1 MDRLSP
7 HPRRDATR
15 TNAKRWHA
23 SWIHN
28 VERFHPDPAELLDER
43 MSALSLGT
51 LSSYRSSKRAWFAL
65 VSMLAIAALLL
76 ILFDATIRTSALETW
91 QRMAAMQPR
100 MLALIVLLKI
110 GQAIF
115 SAMIWRNI
123 LCAAYPKEDI
133 SYKFV
138 LGVDQGQD
146 AINAIAPAKAG
157 TWALLSA
164 FRFSIPGARMPTMLG
179 VWAVQSIGFFVFAVI
194 NMIVLAI
201 TVPGAVGDRP
211 SIFSAVTNF
220 FANRPFVAWPALLIM
235 ALIAV
240 VAVFRLR
247 PAISRTR
254 KQLALGGAILGSPR
268 RYLLIV
274 FLPTAMNMVFRCAV
288 SIALLSSF
296 DIPVTPATVS
306 LSLASQSV
314 AGAVKVTPGGLGTTQ
329 AINVVAFQAFASAEA
344 VTAYSLT
351 ETALT
356 AIISLLIGIVALFWA
371 FGWTRS
377 RTMLSRRSQLMADFQ
392 RRVAREKRISDSNL
406 G

>member
-1 MDRLSP
+1 
-7 HPRRDATR
+7 
-15 TNAKRWHA
+15 
-23 SWIHN
+23 
-28 VERFHPDPAELLDER
+28 
-43 MSALSLGT
+43 MSALGLGT
-51 LSSYRSSKRAWFAL
+51 LTSYRASKRAWFAL
-65 VSMLAIAALLL
+65 VSMLAVAAVLL
-76 ILFDATIRTSALETW
+76 ILFDATIRTSALDTW
-91 QRMAAMQPR
+91 RRMAAVQPR
-100 MLALIVLLKI
+100 MLALICALKI

-123 LCAAYPKEDI
+123 LCAAYPNQDI

-201 TVPGAVGDRP
+201 TVPSAVGDRT
-211 SIFSAVTNF
+211 SIFTSIANF
-220 FANRPFVAWPALLIM
+220 FTNRPFVAWPAL
-235 ALIAV
+235 AV
-240 VAVFRLR
+240 VALVAVVAAIRMR

-254 KQLALGGAILGSPR
+254 KQLVLGAAILGTPR
-268 RYLLIV
+268 SYLLRV
-274 FLPTAMNMVFRCAV
+274 FLPTALNMVFRCAV

-314 AGAVKVTPGGLGTTQ
+314 AGAVKVTPAGLGTTQ

-377 RTMLSRRSQLMADFQ
+377 RTMFHRRTQLMADFQ
-392 RRVAREKRISDSNL
+392 RRIAREKRISDSNL